1 MTVPEFP
8 PEQTGGVLAGK
19 PIAGGPVVVAYRAD
33 WPARAGALIADLR
46 ERLGGHAQRIE
57 HIGSTAIPGMA
68 AKDIIDLQATV
79 ASLDDAARDFDE
91 PLGLLGFHRMPYVSD
106 HVPAGLS
113 DDPARWAKRLW
124 RRRGH
129 PDGDVNLH
137 VRLAGSP
144 NGRLA
149 VLFRDWFRAHP
160 QAVPAYAAFK
170 QSLAR
175 VTSDLDS
182 YTDVK
187 DPVVDLVITVAEPW
201 AAATGWEPGG

>member
-8 PEQTGGVLAGK
+8 PGPPGGVLDSK
-19 PIAGGPVVVAYRAD
+19 PGASQAVVVAYRDD

-68 AKDIIDLQATV
+68 AKDVIDLQANVT
-79 ASLDDAARDFDE
+79 SLDDAVRDFHE
-91 PLGLLGFHRMPYVSD
+91 PLRLLGFHRMPYVSD
-106 HVPAGLS
+106 HVPAGRA

-124 RRRGH
+124 RRRDH

-137 VRLAGSP
+137 VRLTGSP

-170 QSLAR
+170 RSLAS
-175 VTSDLDS
+175 VTPDIDS

-187 DPVVDLVITVAEPW
+187 DPVVDLVITLAEPW
-201 AAATGWEPGG
+201 AAATGWEP

>member
-1 MTVPEFP
+1 MAAPEFP
-8 PEQTGGVLAGK
+8 PGQTAGVPDRKPGAGR
-19 PIAGGPVVVAYRAD
+19 PVVVAYRAD

-46 ERLGGHAQRIE
+46 ERLGKPALRIE

-68 AKDIIDLQATV
+68 AKDIIDLQASV
-79 ASLDDAARDFDE
+79 ASLDDAVQDFDE
-91 PLGLLGFHRMPYVSD
+91 PLRQLGFHRMPYLSD

-124 RRRGH
+124 RRRGY

-170 QSLAR
+170 RSLAS

-187 DPVVDLVITVAEPW
+187 DPVVDLVIAVAEPW
-201 AAATGWEPGG
+201 AAAAGWEP

>member
-1 MTVPEFP
+1 MTAPEFLP
-8 PEQTGGVLAGK
+8 GQTAGVADGK
-19 PIAGGPVVVAYRAD
+19 PGAGRPVVVAYRAD
-33 WPARAGALIADLR
+33 WPARAGALIAGLR
-46 ERLGGHAQRIE
+46 QRLGEQALRID

-68 AKDIIDLQATV
+68 AKDIIDLQASV
-79 ASLDDAARDFDE
+79 GSLDDAVQDFDE
-91 PLGLLGFHRMPYVSD
+91 PLHLLGFHRMPYLSD
-106 HVPAGLS
+106 HVPAGLP

-124 RRRGH
+124 RRRSH

-144 NGRLA
+144 NWRLA

-170 QSLAR
+170 QSLAG
-175 VTSDLDS
+175 VTSDIDS

-187 DPVVDLVITVAEPW
+187 DPVVDLVIAVAEPW
-201 AAATGWEPGG
+201 AAATGWEP